1 MNLDQNNIAQT
12 HQSLKA
18 TGHSLKDFL
27 PLIAMVTIVL
37 GLTLAGVVYLK
48 QDPMLAFM
56 GYFFLAFGLLK
67 VIRIRGFVSAYRMY
81 DVLAMRSKVY
91 AYLYPFLELGF
102 AAVYLLA
109 WQVQAVSGIVVIIML
124 IGAYGVYQ
132 KLRQKEEV
140 PCACLGTV
148 FKIPMTYVT
157 LGEDLLMAT
166 MALMIIFFW

>member
-1 MNLDQNNIAQT
+1 MN
-12 HQSLKA
+12 
-18 TGHSLKDFL
+18 HSIKDFL
-27 PLIAMVTIVL
+27 PLIVIVSIVL
-37 GLTLAGVVYLK
+37 GLTLVGVVYLE
-48 QDPMLAFM
+48 QDLMLAFM
-56 GYFFLAFGLLK
+56 GYFFLVFGLLK

-91 AYLYPFLELGF
+91 AYVYPFLELGF
-102 AAVYLLA
+102 AVSYLLV
-109 WQVQAVSGIVVIIML
+109 WQVKIVSGVVVVVML

-157 LGEDLLMAT
+157 LGEDLLMAA
-166 MALMIIFFW
+166 MALMVIFFW